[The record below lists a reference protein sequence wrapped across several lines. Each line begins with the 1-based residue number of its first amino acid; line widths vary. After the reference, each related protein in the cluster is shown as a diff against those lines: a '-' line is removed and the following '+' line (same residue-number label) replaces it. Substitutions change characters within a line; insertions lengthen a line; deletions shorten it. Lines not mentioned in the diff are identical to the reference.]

1 MHPKEPAP
9 SHADYDPYHH
19 QAFAT
24 YDSQEEYYKKMA
36 EIKDKNIQD
45 LLNELKETKEIY
57 QQYKSQYF
65 ADEKRLKTKFA
76 EMSAKFEAQSA

>member
-1 MHPKEPAP
+1 MHHKESALC
-9 SHADYDPYHH
+9 HEEYDPYHR
-19 QAFAT
+19 QAFAS

-57 QQYKSQYF
+57 QEYKNQYF
-65 ADEKRLKTKFA
+65 AEEKRLKTKFA
-76 EMSAKFEAQSA
+76 EIAAKC